1 MLGLHVRRKRNRI
14 ASEPQDIISAAA
26 AAAAAASSSRDFSL
40 GACSKSYIA

>member
-1 MLGLHVRRKRNRI
+1 MHVRRKRNRI

-26 AAAAAASSSRDFSL
+26 AAAAAAASRDLSL